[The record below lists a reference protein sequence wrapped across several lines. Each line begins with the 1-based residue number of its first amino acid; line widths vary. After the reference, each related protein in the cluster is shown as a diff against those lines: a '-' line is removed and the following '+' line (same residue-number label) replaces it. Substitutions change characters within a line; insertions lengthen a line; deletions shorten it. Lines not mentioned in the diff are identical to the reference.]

1 MQTLSSH
8 KAMTSNS
15 PSISNKG
22 DREEVYIFTGEG
34 EYPASIVKAKS
45 MEEAEARYRNQL
57 EKELS

>member
-22 DREEVYIFTGEG
+22 QEEVYIFTGEG
-34 EYPASIVKAKS
+34 KYPASIVRAKS
-45 MEEAEARYRNQL
+45 IEEAEERYRNL
-57 EKELS
+57 LKKELS